1 MKIIVVWSRKE
12 IKITNKIAYTINVA
26 SKGTINSEKYQGDA
40 REILNE
46 KRKVDQQLVV
56 ANSEQNRSHTQL
68 MMLQVLEFSMYEREK
83 KRENMKSEELLWRE
97 NEKSFAKCKWKVISP
112 I

>member
-12 IKITNKIAYTINVA
+12 IKITNKIDDTINVA
-26 SKGTINSEKYQGDA
+26 SKGTINSEKHQGDA

-46 KRKVDQQLVV
+46 NMKVDQQFIV

-68 MMLQVLEFSMYEREK
+68 MMLQVILLSKQLNIKGKRQELGLMHRELDK
-83 KRENMKSEELLWRE
+83 AQN
-97 NEKSFAKCKWKVISP
+97 
-112 I
+112 